1 MATSSFL
8 KFPKLPAELR
18 LKIWEEALPEL
29 IEQPLY
35 FYSQRKTTHAYDTPE
50 DDSSLAAVVPQNIDV
65 QHGQV
70 RPRTVEL
77 PHLFVNW
84 EARGTALCWVD
95 KQDAEK
101 LASWMRPKQSPYHHH
116 HHHHH
121 ILVRPFCPE
130 TDTLYVPAEL
140 WDEFILE
147 KRKTESVPGYR
158 EVGGVVAQEPVFIT
172 FPAPERALRSVAVP
186 MRLLQ
191 EHPGSLVGAFF
202 RWRGVKVVYLVVH
215 GREDDERQFES
226 DAMEGKQPWR
236 FEVSGATLKGTWVPA
251 NREMEWEASGSS
263 NNNNNQENDPDLEEL
278 STVMLGTQPS
288 LTALFREW
296 NSSVHRDF
304 RVQLIRVVRQR
315 T

>member
-1 MATSSFL
+1 MATRSSFP

-29 IEQPLY
+29 IDQPLY
-35 FYSQRKTTHAYDTPE
+35 FYSQRQRQTTHAYDT
-50 DDSSLAAVVPQNIDV
+50 LAAVVPQSIDV

-84 EARGTALCWVD
+84 EARGTALCWVG
-95 KQDAEK
+95 KQNAET
-101 LASWMRPKQSPYHHH
+101 LSSWMRPKKSPSHHH

-121 ILVRPFCPE
+121 IL
-130 TDTLYVPAEL
+130 
-140 WDEFILE
+140 E
-147 KRKTESVPGYR
+147 KRKAESVPGYR
-158 EVGGVVAQEPVFIT
+158 EVGGVVAREPTFIT
-172 FPAPERALRSVAVP
+172 FPAPERALRSVAVL

-202 RWRGVKVVYLVVH
+202 RWRGVKAVYLVVH
-215 GREDDERQFES
+215 EQEDDERQFES

-236 FEVSGATLKGTWVPA
+236 FEVSEATLKGRWVPA

-263 NNNNNQENDPDLEEL
+263 NNQENDPDLEKL

-296 NSSVHRDF
+296 NPSVHRDF
-304 RVQLIRVVRQR
+304 RVQLIRVARQR

>member
-1 MATSSFL
+1 MATRSSFR

-35 FYSQRKTTHAYDTPE
+35 FYSQRQRQTTHAYDT
-50 DDSSLAAVVPQNIDV
+50 LAAVVPQSIDV

-84 EARGTALCWVD
+84 EARGTALCWVG
-95 KQDAEK
+95 KQDAET
-101 LASWMRPKQSPYHHH
+101 LSSWMRPKQSPSHHH

-121 ILVRPFCPE
+121 ILVRPFSPE
-130 TDTLYVPAEL
+130 TDTLYVSAEL
-140 WDEFILE
+140 WDGFIQE

-158 EVGGVVAQEPVFIT
+158 EVGGVVAREPTFIA
-172 FPAPERALRSVAVP
+172 FPAPERALRSVAVA

-215 GREDDERQFES
+215 EQGDDERQFES

-236 FEVSGATLKGTWVPA
+236 FEVSEATLKGRWVPA
-251 NREMEWEASGSS
+251 SREMEWEASGSS
-263 NNNNNQENDPDLEEL
+263 NNNNNNQENDSDLEKL

-296 NSSVHRDF
+296 NPSVHRDF
-304 RVQLIRVVRQR
+304 RVQLIRVAIQR